1 MSAYQTAVLKPS
13 HLKAIMIW
21 EGISDIY
28 REVNAPGGTPNVPF
42 QHF

>member
-28 REVNAPGGTPNVPF
+28 REVNAPGGIPNVPF